1 MSGFD
6 FDAGD
11 LAITSSSTIRGD
23 ANLTLLC
30 IPSSGKLTRLSLR
43 VFFDSALLIK
53 VSLCFLLSLGCITE
67 YSLAIRCW
75 LRFTFIWVMCLKR
88 SKFSKEALKFVD
100 FFLERAESGMF
111 CRKFL

>member
-23 ANLTLLC
+23 ANLTLRC

-43 VFFDSALLIK
+43 VFLDSALLIK
-53 VSLCFLLSLGCITE
+53 VSLCF
-67 YSLAIRCW
+67 
-75 LRFTFIWVMCLKR
+75 
-88 SKFSKEALKFVD
+88 
-100 FFLERAESGMF
+100 
-111 CRKFL
+111 